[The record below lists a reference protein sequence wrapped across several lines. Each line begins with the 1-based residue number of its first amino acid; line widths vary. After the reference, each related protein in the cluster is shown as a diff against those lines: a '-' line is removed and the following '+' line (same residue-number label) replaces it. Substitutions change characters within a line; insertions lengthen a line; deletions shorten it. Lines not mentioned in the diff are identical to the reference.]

1 MRVNYLGL
9 EAFVAVAELGSFSR
23 AAARLNL
30 SQTAL
35 SHRLRKIEQELGV
48 RLLARTSREVSLTET
63 GQRILPQVRAQL
75 TALDEM
81 VGQLQD
87 SARQSRRRVTFA
99 SVPTI
104 AQYYLPQ
111 VMAEFTRAHPDI
123 DLILRDRPANELV
136 EKVRSGEVE
145 FGITMLGASAW
156 DLDAEPLMVE
166 PYHLLVSR
174 NHPLASRA
182 SVRVAELAGEVMVRI
197 RTHSINRELVD
208 VALAPVHD
216 QIRWRYEVL
225 NAATALSLVAA
236 GAAVTVL
243 PRLTARQGG
252 DAVVGLPFADAE
264 ISRQV
269 GVVSRR
275 GVPMSAAGRHLLSLL
290 RARLDA
296 EAPWPQPRA

>member
-48 RLLARTSREVSLTET
+48 RLLARTSREVSLTES
-63 GQRILPQVRAQL
+63 GQRILPQVKAQL
-75 TALDEM
+75 GALDDL
-81 VGQLQD
+81 VSQLQD
-87 SARQSRRRVTFA
+87 GARQARKRITFA

-111 VMAEFTRAHPDI
+111 VMADFTRDFPDI
-123 DLILRDRPANELV
+123 DLNLRDRPAVELV

-145 FGITMLGASAW
+145 FGITMLGAAAW
-156 DLDAEPLMVE
+156 DLDAEPLMAE

-174 NHPLASRA
+174 DHRLARQS
-182 SVRVAELAGEVMVRI
+182 SVRVSDLAGEVMVRI

-208 VALAPVHD
+208 VALAPVQD

-225 NAATALSLVAA
+225 NAATALSLVMT
-236 GAAVTVL
+236 GAAITVL
-243 PRLTARQGG
+243 PRLTGRLGG
-252 DAVVGLPFADAE
+252 DKVVGLPFAEVEVA
-264 ISRQV
+264 RQV

-275 GVPMSAAGRHLLSLL
+275 GVPISAAGQHLLTLL
-290 RARLDA
+290 RARMA
-296 EAPWPQPRA
+296 QE